1 MFRQNFNDFS
11 QIAMQISAVMIVAV
25 GLYLIYEAYMGR
37 KYKDKKMK
45 KSKKSEI
52 AVAFSAG
59 VVPCPGVMTVVL
71 FCIVLNQHLLGILS
85 AVAMSIGMGLTISI
99 AGILSIA
106 LNKKSGNFLSDKG
119 YILEI
124 FGALLILTLGLFL
137 LFASLK

>member
-11 QIAMQISAVMIVAV
+11 QIAMQVSAVMIVSV
-25 GLYLIYEAYMGR
+25 GFYLVYEAYKGR
-37 KYKDKKMK
+37 KHRDKKVK
-45 KSKKSEI
+45 KSKKSEV

-71 FCIVLNQHLLGILS
+71 FCIVLGQSMLGVLS
-85 AVAMSIGMGLTISI
+85 AIAMSVGMGLTISI

-106 LNKKSGNFLSDKG
+106 INKKAGNFLNDKG

-137 LFASLK
+137 LLASLR